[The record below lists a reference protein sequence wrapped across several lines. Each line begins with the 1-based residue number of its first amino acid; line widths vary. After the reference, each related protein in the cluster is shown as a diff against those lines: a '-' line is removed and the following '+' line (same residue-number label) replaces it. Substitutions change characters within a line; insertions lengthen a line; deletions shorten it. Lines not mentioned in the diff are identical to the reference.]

1 MTSCILDCI
10 QFLVSFKIE
19 IVWLRKVKEDELGYN
34 NNNNNNKVLY
44 KWFLNCN
51 KVF

>member
-1 MTSCILDCI
+1 
-10 QFLVSFKIE
+10 LVSFKIE